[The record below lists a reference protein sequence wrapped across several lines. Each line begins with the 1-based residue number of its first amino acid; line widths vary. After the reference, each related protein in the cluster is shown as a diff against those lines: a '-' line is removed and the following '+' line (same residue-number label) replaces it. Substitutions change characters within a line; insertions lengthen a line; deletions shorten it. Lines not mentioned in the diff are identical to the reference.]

1 MQRNHPM
8 GPPTG
13 REREPALE
21 ATGDRR
27 TLEPG
32 LVVRFVAGDEEA
44 FTKVFE
50 RLQGELFHLVRRFF
64 FGAFDQEEALQE
76 CWLKLYRMRDRFD
89 VNRSPEFIPW
99 ARQVARNRCLDM
111 LKERGRGHE
120 VPVADPEATFEARQ
134 IDELA
139 DRRMRHAIAEFKASL
154 AAEESRVFQLCFVEE
169 RGHEEVAAAVGISV
183 RRSKYLKKK
192 LLARLARSAAR
203 RPAGSGET

>member
-1 MQRNHPM
+1 M
-8 GPPTG
+8 GQ
-13 REREPALE
+13 EREPAL
-21 ATGDRR
+21 TDSGDRR
-27 TLEPG
+27 TLEPD

-50 RLQGELFHLVRRFF
+50 RLQGELFHLARRFF

-76 CWLKLYRMRDRFD
+76 IWLKLYRMRDRFD

-99 ARQVARNRCLDM
+99 VRQVARNRCLDL

-120 VPVADPEATFEARQ
+120 VPVADPEGSCEARQ

-139 DRRMRHAIAEFKASL
+139 DRRMQNAIAEFKAGL
-154 AAEESRVFQLCFVEE
+154 DAEDAQVFQLCFVEE
-169 RGHEEVAAAVGISV
+169 RAHEEVAAAVGISV

-192 LLARLARSAAR
+192 LLARLTRSAAL
-203 RPAGSGET
+203 RPSRPGET